1 MFILPVANEIRAL
14 APTNQ
19 VEYHLTM
26 VGARIVQAAV
36 NGWNFGDY
44 TMHKATG
51 NLIEDVAEALRVS
64 GYDVEVRGRTISI
77 KW

>member
-14 APTNQ
+14 APTSQ

-26 VGARIVQAAV
+26 VGARIIHAQV
-36 NGWNFGDY
+36 NGWDFDSY
-44 TMHKATG
+44 TMHRAMG
-51 NLIEDVAEALRVS
+51 SLIDDVAESLRVS